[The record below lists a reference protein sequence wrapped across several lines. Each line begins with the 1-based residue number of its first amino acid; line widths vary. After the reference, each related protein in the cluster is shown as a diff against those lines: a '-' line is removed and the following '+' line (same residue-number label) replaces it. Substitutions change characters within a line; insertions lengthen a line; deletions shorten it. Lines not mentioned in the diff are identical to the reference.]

1 MEKIPTNK
9 EKKQIELVEEN
20 LNVAGFNLVKE
31 KPLYKKELFV
41 ESKNIK
47 EENLK
52 NYFEQNRFLSR
63 PPLPLMQENST
74 TLFVSSG
81 IQVLDQSIHEEKK
94 LPENPI
100 FVNQPVLRSQ
110 FLGSNDI
117 ESHTSFHNVT
127 TLDVNLDLNEHIN
140 HLKKWIQF
148 LVSQGFDEN
157 EFVFDILESEPK
169 WGKRKFSNIVIG
181 VYYGGLD
188 IGDAIYIP
196 SMPQDDRDP
205 FSISDIG
212 FGLERLNHKLSDI
225 NTIEKDC
232 LKTLALLAISGV
244 NPGNKSHGY
253 RFRLFSKRFVSGC
266 DLDFERMT
274 TELTSMG
281 TMMDYWSDSISDS
294 MRDKELLTEKIIIEC
309 ERNFNREIL
318 NFLKSEFNYEH
329 DIEINQKTK
338 DFLVQLRN
346 IGDKSTDF
354 WDDIE
359 RKINIK

>member
-1 MEKIPTNK
+1 
-9 EKKQIELVEEN
+9 VEEN

-74 TLFVSSG
+74 TLFVSSS

-169 WGKRKFSNIVIG
+169 WV
-181 VYYGGLD
+181 
-188 IGDAIYIP
+188 
-196 SMPQDDRDP
+196 
-205 FSISDIG
+205 
-212 FGLERLNHKLSDI
+212 
-225 NTIEKDC
+225 
-232 LKTLALLAISGV
+232 
-244 NPGNKSHGY
+244 
-253 RFRLFSKRFVSGC
+253 
-266 DLDFERMT
+266 
-274 TELTSMG
+274 
-281 TMMDYWSDSISDS
+281 
-294 MRDKELLTEKIIIEC
+294 KE
-309 ERNFNREIL
+309 
-318 NFLKSEFNYEH
+318 NFL
-329 DIEINQKTK
+329 I
-338 DFLVQLRN
+338 LL
-346 IGDKSTDF
+346 
-354 WDDIE
+354 
-359 RKINIK
+359 